1 MSTNENG
8 ASDGA
13 SEGESRRSPLIRPSA
28 FTPAQPFASAHDVN
42 AQRLHLQPHR
52 GPAGSSLG
60 VPAGSSL
67 GVPAAPSLSISPT
80 PSLHPEGA
88 SSQEAGSSPDSA
100 MIYQMLQLMQKQMAQ
115 QQQMMSQLMQLHPLP
130 QTSQPQQHSQQQS
143 FVPQQQSFVPQQQ
156 SFVPQQQSFVP
167 QQQSFVPQQQPELTM
182 DALASSIS
190 EFRYEAESD
199 VTFSAWFS
207 RYDDLF
213 KQDASRLDDAA
224 KVRLLVR
231 KLGTTEHSRYTSFIL
246 PRVPRDVSF
255 QDTVSILSSLFGRA
269 ESLVSKRYKCMKL
282 TKAQSE
288 DILTFICRVNR
299 SCVDY
304 QFSSMSENQFKCLTL
319 VCGLKDEADS
329 DIRTRLLA
337 RIEER
342 SDVTLEDLAAECQRI
357 KSLKV
362 DSAMIG
368 TESRERVLAVHGAG
382 MQSNQRYHRSGTQ
395 PANFRKQKSSDSGAS
410 AKPSKPCWLCGE
422 LHWSRDCKFKSHK
435 CSNCGKIGH
444 REGFCR
450 TSGPIRRQRNFRK
463 HRQVTSRVVTV
474 NICRVNDRRKY
485 VNLTICGQ
493 HVSLQL
499 DTGSDITVISRSLW
513 QQLGKPSLVPAEV
526 NARTASGEELQLD
539 GEFETSIE
547 MAGKTREAIIRV
559 TRANILLLGADLI
572 DQFGLSSLPMD
583 SYCKMVSSSGY
594 IKGLQAKFPTVFS
607 GTGLCTKSR
616 IHLQLKE
623 DARPVFCPKR
633 PVAYAMIETVNKEL
647 DRLEQLNII
656 TRVDFSEWAAPI
668 VVVRKANGNI
678 RICGD
683 YSTGLND
690 ALQPLEYPLP
700 LPEDIF
706 SKLAHSSWFSKVDL
720 SDAFLQVEIHEQY
733 RPLLTI
739 NTHRGLYHYN
749 RLPPGIKVA
758 PAAFQQIIDRMLAG
772 LQGTSGYMDDVVVGG
787 KTEEEH
793 DENLTKLFQ
802 RLKQFGFSVRADKC
816 SLKMKQIDYL
826 GHVIDRHGIR
836 PNPAKIEAIKNLPA
850 PTDIKGVR
858 SFLGAVNFYGKFVPK
873 MRELRYPLDN
883 LLKSDTKFAWNMQCE
898 KAFKY
903 FKEILSSDLLLTH
916 YDPTAEIIVA
926 ADASSVGLGAT
937 ISHKFGDGSI
947 KVVQHASRALT
958 TTEEKYSQID
968 REGLAIVFAVT
979 KFHKMLYGRSFRLQ
993 TDHRPLLR
1001 IFGSKKGIPVFTANR
1016 LQRFALTLQLYDF
1029 SIEYVPTGNFG
1040 NADILSRLIRNHAK
1054 PETEYVIASLQLEED
1069 VRSVVLN
1076 MINTFPLN
1084 FRDIEEGT
1092 RTDSLLWKVHKYI
1105 QEGWPSDSSYGME
1118 LARFYNRKDDLS
1130 TVGDCVLFR
1139 ERVVIPR
1146 KLRMR
1151 CLNQLHRGHPGIQR
1165 MKSVARSYLYWPSID
1180 EDIAD
1185 CVSSCTACM
1194 AVAKSPP
1201 LLEPKFWPKTTKPW
1215 ERVHIDYA
1223 GPVDGAYF
1231 LIVVDAFSKWP
1242 EVMKTITTTTTA
1254 TISMLR
1260 SIFARFGMP
1269 EKLVSDNGAQFTSDA
1284 FKDYCKQSG
1293 IEHIKTPPFHPQ
1305 SNGQAERFV
1314 DTMKRALKKNP
1325 IR

>member
-8 ASDGA
+8 ASHGA

-52 GPAGSSLG
+52 G
-60 VPAGSSL
+60 PAGSSL

-156 SFVPQQQSFVP
+156 
-167 QQQSFVPQQQPELTM
+167 PELTM

-190 EFRYEAESD
+190 EFRYEAELD

-213 KQDASRLDDAA
+213 KQDASRLDDAV

-269 ESLVSKRYKCMKL
+269 ESLFSKRYKCMKL

-288 DILTFICRVNR
+288 DIFTFICRVNR

-410 AKPSKPCWLCGE
+410 AKPSKPCW
-422 LHWSRDCKFKSHK
+422 
-435 CSNCGKIGH
+435 
-444 REGFCR
+444 
-450 TSGPIRRQRNFRK
+450 
-463 HRQVTSRVVTV
+463 
-474 NICRVNDRRKY
+474 VNDRRKY

-526 NARTASGEELQLD
+526 NARAASGEELQLD

-623 DARPVFCPKR
+623 DARPVFCPK
-633 PVAYAMIETVNKEL
+633 
-647 DRLEQLNII
+647 
-656 TRVDFSEWAAPI
+656 
-668 VVVRKANGNI
+668 
-678 RICGD
+678 
-683 YSTGLND
+683 GL
-690 ALQPLEYPLP
+690 
-700 LPEDIF
+700 
-706 SKLAHSSWFSKVDL
+706 
-720 SDAFLQVEIHEQY
+720 
-733 RPLLTI
+733 
-739 NTHRGLYHYN
+739 
-749 RLPPGIKVA
+749 
-758 PAAFQQIIDRMLAG
+758 
-772 LQGTSGYMDDVVVGG
+772 
-787 KTEEEH
+787 
-793 DENLTKLFQ
+793 
-802 RLKQFGFSVRADKC
+802 
-816 SLKMKQIDYL
+816 SL
-826 GHVIDRHGIR
+826 
-836 PNPAKIEAIKNLPA
+836 
-850 PTDIKGVR
+850 
-858 SFLGAVNFYGKFVPK
+858 
-873 MRELRYPLDN
+873 
-883 LLKSDTKFAWNMQCE
+883 
-898 KAFKY
+898 
-903 FKEILSSDLLLTH
+903 
-916 YDPTAEIIVA
+916 
-926 ADASSVGLGAT
+926 
-937 ISHKFGDGSI
+937 
-947 KVVQHASRALT
+947 
-958 TTEEKYSQID
+958 
-968 REGLAIVFAVT
+968 
-979 KFHKMLYGRSFRLQ
+979 
-993 TDHRPLLR
+993 
-1001 IFGSKKGIPVFTANR
+1001 
-1016 LQRFALTLQLYDF
+1016 
-1029 SIEYVPTGNFG
+1029 
-1040 NADILSRLIRNHAK
+1040 
-1054 PETEYVIASLQLEED
+1054 
-1069 VRSVVLN
+1069 
-1076 MINTFPLN
+1076 
-1084 FRDIEEGT
+1084 
-1092 RTDSLLWKVHKYI
+1092 
-1105 QEGWPSDSSYGME
+1105 
-1118 LARFYNRKDDLS
+1118 
-1130 TVGDCVLFR
+1130 
-1139 ERVVIPR
+1139 
-1146 KLRMR
+1146 
-1151 CLNQLHRGHPGIQR
+1151 
-1165 MKSVARSYLYWPSID
+1165 
-1180 EDIAD
+1180 
-1185 CVSSCTACM
+1185 
-1194 AVAKSPP
+1194 
-1201 LLEPKFWPKTTKPW
+1201 
-1215 ERVHIDYA
+1215 
-1223 GPVDGAYF
+1223 
-1231 LIVVDAFSKWP
+1231 
-1242 EVMKTITTTTTA
+1242 
-1254 TISMLR
+1254 
-1260 SIFARFGMP
+1260 MP
-1269 EKLVSDNGAQFTSDA
+1269 
-1284 FKDYCKQSG
+1284 
-1293 IEHIKTPPFHPQ
+1293 
-1305 SNGQAERFV
+1305 
-1314 DTMKRALKKNP
+1314 
-1325 IR
+1325 